1 MPKELDKV
9 GDKQNIDNMNHYRVI
24 LGILLMGILCSCNRD
39 HTSKLFEANT
49 IEYLTDMSLIYW
61 DLNYK
66 FPTSYMQARDTD
78 AWCFQ
83 QCIAIDSML
92 LRHASEVVFTDHDT
106 VLVITYNDDTITQ
119 VKLPCSCDW
128 ADEIP
133 YGPRAFDSLN
143 NLILDDFIQ
152 VSWHGDQMRLTQDLV
167 SVLLPD
173 IEKRM
178 NEKGYVK
185 VGDDNKEYPQYLLI
199 EYLPKNDSIHLIKA
213 CHKYSCY
220 FYDEYAK
227 ILRIVFSEY
236 CRNNHVAR
244 LLTAV
249 EIYLPSTK
257 NTKPV
262 VDN

>member
-1 MPKELDKV
+1 MLKEQDRV
-9 GDKQNIDNMNHYRVI
+9 GNKQNIDNMKHYRVI
-24 LGILLMGILCSCNRD
+24 IGILLLGILCSCNGEN
-39 HTSKLFEANT
+39 TSKLFDTTT
-49 IEYLTDMSLIYW
+49 IEYLTDMSLGYW

-92 LRHASEVVFTDHDT
+92 LRHAPEIVFTDHDT
-106 VLVITYNDDTITQ
+106 VLVITYHDDTLTQ
-119 VKLPCSCDW
+119 VELPCSCDW
-128 ADEIP
+128 TDEIP

-167 SVLLPD
+167 SVLQPD

-199 EYLPKNDSIHLIKA
+199 EYLPKDESIQLINA
-213 CHKYSCY
+213 CQKYSCY

-227 ILRIVFSEY
+227 ILRVVFSEY
-236 CRNNHVAR
+236 CRNNHVAK
-244 LLTAV
+244 LLTPV
-249 EIYLPSTK
+249 EIYIPASKK
-257 NTKPV
+257 N
-262 VDN
+262 

>member
-1 MPKELDKV
+1 MPIETITV
-9 GDKQNIDNMNHYRVI
+9 GIKHDTSNMRHYRALFVI
-24 LGILLMGILCSCNRD
+24 SVLLLQSCSNVKQTELKNPYTEYFLSEMALG
-39 HTSKLFEANT
+39 
-49 IEYLTDMSLIYW
+49 YW
-61 DLNYK
+61 DFNYT
-66 FPTSYMQARDTD
+66 FPASYLQSRDTD
-78 AWCFQ
+78 AYFFPQ
-83 QCIAIDSML
+83 YTTTDSIL
-92 LRHASEVVFTDHDT
+92 LCYASEIMYTDQDT
-106 VLVITYNDDTITQ
+106 ILLITYRNDTLAQ
-119 VKLPCSCDW
+119 VSLPCSCDW
-128 ADEIP
+128 TDDIP
-133 YGPRAFDSLN
+133 CGPRAYDSLN

>member
-1 MPKELDKV
+1 MLKELDRV
-9 GDKQNIDNMNHYRVI
+9 GNKQNIDNMKHYRFI
-24 LGILLMGILCSCNRD
+24 IGILLMGILCSCNRD
-39 HTSKLFEANT
+39 YTSKLFEANT
-49 IEYLTDMSLIYW
+49 IEYLTDMSLGYW

-83 QCIAIDSML
+83 QCLAIDSML

-128 ADEIP
+128 TDEIP

-143 NLILDDFIQ
+143 NLILDDFIK

-185 VGDDNKEYPQYLLI
+185 VNDKNKEYPQYLLI

-213 CHKYSCY
+213 CQKYSCY

-249 EIYLPSTK
+249 EIYLPATK
-257 NTKPV
+257 DLLPAEKH
-262 VDN
+262 